1 MATLHAWFF
10 MLVRRFR
17 WLCLAV
23 VLVLSGIAAAV
34 LLKTDFSTDMLNLLP
49 TDSSA
54 RQKLDIVIQSGI
66 LNKATIY
73 FSKKDGSPFT
83 ENELDGFLP
92 QTMADL
98 KNLPGVNGC
107 FWITADFIRNLF
119 LLKRRSR
126 RLICSAKKCR
136 LIISRCC

>member
-49 TDSSA
+49 ADSSA

-98 KNLPGVNGC
+98 KNLPGVNGVNGS
-107 FWITADFIRNLF
+107 IREHSLNK
-119 LLKRRSR
+119 LLLDYSR
-126 RLICSAKKCR
+126 RNCR
-136 LIISRCC
+136 LRR